1 MLLGAEREGKKNRVS
16 TFINSFALVS
26 FALVY
31 AEGIDPLGLLEEHCE
46 MCHFT
51 ASFGNIDV
59 LNVLENGCEPGK
71 WVGLQNGLFC
81 RIHPKLK
88 PFASTCAQPLI

>member
-1 MLLGAEREGKKNRVS
+1 MS

-31 AEGIDPLGLLEEHCE
+31 AEGIDPPGLLEEHGE

-51 ASFGNIDV
+51 AGFGNTDILCV
-59 LNVLENGCEPGK
+59 LWRGCELVK
-71 WVGLQNGLFC
+71 WAGLQNGLF
-81 RIHPKLK
+81 
-88 PFASTCAQPLI
+88 